1 MSYLKNILKSLFKE
15 ELDEAYAQADFY
27 KRENAILLAKI
38 TDLEKQ
44 RPVTISKSLKWFS
57 NHKELR
63 QWLFN
68 NPISERQY
76 KTTTYDC
83 DDYATD
89 LKLAAEEDG
98 YRMDIQ
104 WDLSGRFDP
113 TGKGQ
118 PHALNSTRIGNTVY
132 IIEPQKDSIVYE
144 GRID

>member
-1 MSYLKNILKSLFKE
+1 MDLKSVFSFLYQDELQELESCKEEIEELKKIIKLNDPNPEVILKE
-15 ELDEAYAQADFY
+15 
-27 KRENAILLAKI
+27 
-38 TDLEKQ
+38 
-44 RPVTISKSLKWFS
+44 LKWFS
-57 NHKELR
+57 SKSELR

-68 NPISERQY
+68 NAISERQY

-132 IIEPQKDSIVYE
+132 IIEPQTDAIVYE